1 MRLILAGLVTILALP
16 AQAELSEQF
25 ASALTVFGPADPA
38 AVTEGLD
45 GTWIELLSYA
55 FTLRTDPGSEA
66 VRTYAEDFVERFC
79 FSEPPGGGVRRLE
92 SEDPRRFTVR
102 AATGEGGAIHY
113 DWIVGTP
120 IAIIGP
126 SFMRT
131 THAPGDS
138 DEAYR
143 PEAWDGPV
151 QVYRPS
157 PDILVIAE
165 RNGETAIWGRCP
177 QGA

>member
-1 MRLILAGLVTILALP
+1 MRPILAALVTIFALP
-16 AQAELSEQF
+16 AQAEVAEQF
-25 ASALTVFGPADPA
+25 ASALTVFGPTDPA
-38 AVTEGLD
+38 VVTEGLD
-45 GTWIELLSYA
+45 GTWIELLSYS
-55 FTLRTDPGSEA
+55 FTLRTDPDSEA

-79 FSEPPGGGVRRLE
+79 FSEPPGGGVRHFE
-92 SEDPRRFTVR
+92 SEGPRRFTVR
-102 AATGEGGAIHY
+102 AATGQGAAIHY

-131 THAPGDS
+131 TQAPEDS

-143 PEAWDGPV
+143 PGAWDGPV
-151 QVYRPS
+151 QIYRPS
-157 PDILVIAE
+157 PDILVMAE

-177 QGA
+177 ERM